1 MQRLVRLVMRPE
13 FKGNLTQAAI
23 HQLYEKREA
32 RHKKKERNSRR
43 KEVEH
48 TIQKAPREK
57 SVSVVEQSLYIQE
70 VNGRQR
76 KVFLKSVEKRD
87 IMALDLFA
95 SPKEEGMLTS
105 YKPSLSMRPQTKTA

>member
-1 MQRLVRLVMRPE
+1 M
-13 FKGNLTQAAI
+13 KS
-23 HQLYEKREA
+23 EKPGIK
-32 RHKKKERNSRR
+32 KKKETAEGKRWSTQS
-43 KEVEH
+43 KKHQE
-48 TIQKAPREK
+48 EK

-76 KVFLKSVEKRD
+76 KVFLKSVEKRG